1 MLDNSITMSKTVFQ
15 DFLARIQK
23 ARKEKILP
31 IEFPNACKKLRQH
44 EFIIIPSQGKKP
56 LARYQTDEDKK
67 IANSKA
73 IENSALMLIPRW
85 LAVIDIDDISL
96 FCEKLNTS
104 VDEIEKIAN
113 VRTGKGYHIYIFDP
127 MKTIQSANVKECG
140 FEILRNENDVVML
153 AGSRIYHDK
162 LKKNVC
168 YEVLNTEILNIED
181 ITQTFIKNAL
191 TSQNGNGKEQRK
203 EKEQTHRK
211 INIEKLKKI
220 IKKHYRHGDRQN
232 ICVYTA
238 GLLAKSG
245 IDLDTAIAI
254 VSEIATECRDG
265 ETKMRIAGVRHTY
278 QDYERGQKIKGLS
291 GLVECGINEN
301 ELNSVFDD
309 KEEEKEIKITIPS
322 ITELLQEFCNEHN
335 INIDYDEFYIKIF
348 VNDKEIDRET
358 EIKIQYELE
367 KRIDKRISDE
377 VFQKAIESIAYANKR
392 DRLKEFLQKCK
403 DKWDG
408 KKRIHTFFYDVF
420 KTPLTPYTTTISK
433 NFFVSAV
440 ARAFNPGCFQKN
452 IIVIQGAQDLG
463 KSRALMTLGKEFH
476 REINVS
482 VTTEKD
488 FYMAIQGVWIAEIPE
503 MDALRKADRNRVKAI
518 ISSTIDRFRPPYSRH
533 MQDFKRRCI
542 FTCTT
547 NDQTI
552 FDDPTGGTRFWII
565 EAKEKANIDYIEKNR
580 EQFFGEA
587 VWEYEQGY
595 QYWNIDEEKAR
606 EAQENARRHDEW
618 EQIIADWIT
627 RNNINTT
634 TVTEIASKALDIE
647 IKDLDKAKQMRIAEC
662 LTVLNFKK
670 QTVWKNGKTQKLW
683 VKQEKENTEDDKYD
697 RENIIITDLDEIEIS
712 TLEKDF

>member
-1 MLDNSITMSKTVFQ
+1 MAEVKFDIASNLVAVEKLEIFLKKVKKAKEEKNLSLYFPSLCQ
-15 DFLARIQK
+15 D
-23 ARKEKILP
+23 
-31 IEFPNACKKLRQH
+31 LRSDL
-44 EFIIIPSQGKKP
+44 IVIPSQGKKP

-67 IANSKA
+67 IANTKT

-113 VRTGKGYHIYIFDP
+113 VKTGKGYHIYIFDP
-127 MKTIQSANVKECG
+127 SKTIQGVNCKNYG

-153 AGSRIYHDK
+153 AGSRIYHEK
-162 LKKNVC
+162 LQKNVC
-168 YEVLNTEILNIED
+168 YEVLNTEILTIENISLY
-181 ITQTFIKNAL
+181 IFIKNAL
-191 TSQNGNGKEQRK
+191 TISQKQAENGNGKEQRK

-220 IKKHYRHGDRQN
+220 IKKHYKHGDRQN
-232 ICVYTA
+232 ICIFAA

-245 IDLDTAIAI
+245 VDIDTAIAI
-254 VSEIATECRDG
+254 ISEIANDCKDTEL
-265 ETKMRIAGVRHTY
+265 KMRVAGVRHTY

-291 GLVECGINEN
+291 GLVECGIDET

-309 KEEEKEIKITIPS
+309 KEEKEIKITIPS
-322 ITELLQEFCNEHN
+322 VVELLQQFCNEHN
-335 INIDYDEFYIKIF
+335 INIDYDEFYVKIF

-367 KRIDKRISDE
+367 KRINKRISDE
-377 VFQKAIESIAYANKR
+377 VFQKAIESVAYSNKR
-392 DRLKEFLQKCK
+392 DRLKEFLQNCK
-403 DKWDG
+403 NTWDG
-408 KKRIHTFFYDVF
+408 KPRIHTFFYDVF
-420 KTPLTPYTTTISK
+420 KTPLTTYTTTISK

-440 ARAFNPGCFQKN
+440 ARAFDPGCFQKN
-452 IIVIQGAQDLG
+452 IIVMQGAQDLG
-463 KSRALMTLGKEFH
+463 KSRALMSLGKEFH

-518 ISSTIDRFRPPYSRH
+518 ISSTTDRFRPPYSRH
-533 MQDFKRRCI
+533 MRDFPRRCI

-565 EAKEKANIDYIEKNR
+565 EAKEKANIDYIEQFR
-580 EQFFGEA
+580 EQLFGEA
-587 VWEYEQGY
+587 VWEYQKGY
-595 QYWNIDEEKAR
+595 QYWNIDEKQAKEV
-606 EAQENARRHDEW
+606 QENARRHDEW
-618 EQIIADWIT
+618 EQIVADWIT
-627 RNNINTT
+627 RNNITKT
-634 TVTEIASKALDIE
+634 TVAEIAEKVLSIPP
-647 IKDLDKAKQMRIAEC
+647 KDLDKSKQMRIAEC
-662 LTVLNFKK
+662 LTVLGFMKK
-670 QTVWKNGKTQKLW
+670 TV
-683 VKQEKENTEDDKYD
+683 
-697 RENIIITDLDEIEIS
+697 REGSKVLKIWLSNSDSEIER
-712 TLEKDF
+712 EENDPF